1 MRETILTSD
10 RWESNARHGC
20 PAPRHHGLHA
30 IINYIRLSA
39 KFAEIGPIE
48 QTMNSYQNH
57 EFIPP
62 GRKTNLFI
70 GPFPKTDITALQHK
84 GLSLTPF
91 N

>member
-10 RWESNARHGC
+10 RWESNARHPC
-20 PAPRHHGLHA
+20 PTPQHHGLHA

-39 KFAEIGPIE
+39 KFAKIGPIE

-62 GRKTNLFI
+62 GRKTNLGVQKRAHFHLAR
-70 GPFPKTDITALQHK
+70 T
-84 GLSLTPF
+84 
-91 N
+91 